1 MEGLRRVAGCG
12 SFGAEVLDP
21 DLPSETLSAALHT
34 HGFLLFRHPT
44 HPLAGLS
51 ASGLVDFVAERFP
64 RLRANRNGAKNAVDG
79 VVGTLGNTIDP
90 ESGLFSS
97 DFMPAVGMAEVR
109 RPHYC
114 MLPRQGQAEGRAE
127 AEGAVCTQDPGHPEG
142 APLLGATDEELCSSL
157 SEARS
162 YVARFAQSA

>member
-21 DLPSETLSAALHT
+21 ELPSETLSAALHT

-109 RPHYC
+109 PHC
-114 MLPRQGQAEGRAE
+114 CRDRARLRAE
-127 AEGAVCTQDPGHPEG
+127 LRPRARCVHRTPGIRRERRCWVRRIRSCAVRWTAGWRRI
-142 APLLGATDEELCSSL
+142 
-157 SEARS
+157 RS
-162 YVARFAQSA
+162 AH

>member
-1 MEGLRRVAGCG
+1 M
-12 SFGAEVLDP
+12 LDP
-21 DLPSETLSAALHT
+21 ELPSETLSAALHT

-97 DFMPAVGMAEVR
+97 DFMPAVGMAEVPSSAALR
-109 RPHYC
+109 RTAPHC
-114 MLPRQGQAEGRAE
+114 AALPPRARLRAE
-127 AEGAVCTQDPGHPEG
+127 LRPRARCVHRTPGIRRERRCWARRMRSCAVRWTAGWRRI
-142 APLLGATDEELCSSL
+142 
-157 SEARS
+157 RS
-162 YVARFAQSA
+162 AH

>member
-21 DLPSETLSAALHT
+21 ELPSETLSAALHT

-97 DFMPAVGMAEVR
+97 DFMPAVGMAEVPSSAALR
-109 RPHYC
+109 RTAPHC
-114 MLPRQGQAEGRAE
+114 RRG
-127 AEGAVCTQDPGHPEG
+127 PG
-142 APLLGATDEELCSSL
+142 
-157 SEARS
+157 
-162 YVARFAQSA
+162 

>member
-21 DLPSETLSAALHT
+21 EASPETLSAALHT

-44 HPLAGLS
+44 HRLSGLS

-64 RLRANRNGAKNAVDG
+64 QLRANRNGAKNAVDG

-97 DFMPAVGMAEVR
+97 DFMPK
-109 RPHYC
+109 
-114 MLPRQGQAEGRAE
+114 
-127 AEGAVCTQDPGHPEG
+127 D
-142 APLLGATDEELCSSL
+142 
-157 SEARS
+157 
-162 YVARFAQSA
+162 